1 MRKVQV
7 MNLIKTTIL
16 AASPCPAVRDPAEI
30 RDRHASMLADESRL
44 QADAVKAVYFP
55 RSAEEIAG
63 AFREL
68 REGAMTCVISGGRTG
83 ITGGA
88 VPVGADAVI
97 SMERMKG
104 IPALEREGERFFV
117 CAEAG
122 MTLKELEEEL
132 ARRARDQRPSL
143 WFPLDP
149 TERSAQ
155 LGGMA
160 ATNAS
165 GSRTYLHGSTR
176 EWTRG
181 LAMVLPDGSLLKVR
195 RGDVQAEGLLFRIAG
210 VDGVSRDIP
219 LPDTAMPRVKN
230 AAGYCVRPGMDLVD
244 LLAGSEGTLGAIAE
258 IEFWLEEKPEATLG
272 ILIGTKDEEAA
283 LDLVEAARRAKDLPL
298 QAIEY
303 FDPDSIRLLNE
314 RKREEGDGSSLPEF
328 PFHDGAAVYLEM
340 AGSESMIDEAAGRLE
355 GLLLSLG
362 IPADRTWAARDEK
375 GLGLQKLFR
384 HAVPET
390 VNAWIGR
397 RKQAYPDLHKVGT
410 DFAVP
415 DGALRE
421 MFALYRQGLS
431 EKGLPSVIFG
441 HIGNN
446 HVHVNVLP
454 RNMEELETAGEL
466 YLRWAREAVR
476 LGGAVSGEH
485 GIGRLKKDLLKI
497 QYPPN
502 VLEAMCLVRKA
513 FDPAGILAPGVLF

>member
-1 MRKVQV
+1 
-7 MNLIKTTIL
+7 MNHIRTTPL
-16 AASPCPAVRDPAEI
+16 AASPCPAVRDPAGI

-44 QADAVKAVYFP
+44 QAEAVKAIYFP

-68 REGAMTCVISGGRTG
+68 HEGAMTCVISGGRTG

-97 SMERMKG
+97 SMERMKRLLT
-104 IPALEREGERFFV
+104 PDREGERFFV
-117 CAEAG
+117 RAEAG
-122 MTLKELEEEL
+122 VTLKELEEAL
-132 ARRARDQRPSL
+132 ARRAHGRGPVLR
-143 WFPLDP
+143 FPIDP

-165 GSRTYLHGSTR
+165 GPRTYLHGSTR
-176 EWTRG
+176 EWIRG
-181 LAMVLPDGSLLKVR
+181 LAVVLPDGSLVNVR
-195 RGDVQAEGLLFRIAG
+195 RGDVRAKDLFFRITGA
-210 VDGVSRDIP
+210 DGTVRDIS
-219 LPDTAMPRVKN
+219 LPDAATPRVKN
-230 AAGYCVRPGMDLVD
+230 AAGYCIRPGMDLVD

-258 IEFWLEEKPEATLG
+258 IELWLEEKPEATMG
-272 ILIGTKDEEAA
+272 ILIGTEDEEAA
-283 LDLVEAARRAKDLPL
+283 LDLVEAARRAKHLPL
-298 QAIEY
+298 QAMEY
-303 FDPDSIRLLNE
+303 FDPDSIRLLNK
-314 RKREEGDGSSLPEF
+314 RKLTEGDRGSLPEF
-328 PFHDGAAVYLEM
+328 PFRDGAAVYLEM
-340 AGSESMIDEAAGRLE
+340 AGTESMIDEAGGRLE

-362 IPADRTWAARDEK
+362 ISADRTWAARDEK
-375 GLGLQKLFR
+375 DLERQKLFR
-384 HAVPET
+384 YAVPET

-397 RKQAYPDLHKVGT
+397 RKQAHPDLHKVGT

-421 MFALYRQGLS
+421 MFALYRRGLR
-431 EKGLPSVIFG
+431 EKRLRSVVFG

-454 RNMEELETAGEL
+454 RNREEMEAAGKL
-466 YLRWAREAVR
+466 YRRWAQAAVR

-497 QYPPN
+497 QHPPE
-502 VLEAMCLVRKA
+502 VLEAMRLVRKA
-513 FDPAGILAPGVLF
+513 FDPEGILAPGVLL